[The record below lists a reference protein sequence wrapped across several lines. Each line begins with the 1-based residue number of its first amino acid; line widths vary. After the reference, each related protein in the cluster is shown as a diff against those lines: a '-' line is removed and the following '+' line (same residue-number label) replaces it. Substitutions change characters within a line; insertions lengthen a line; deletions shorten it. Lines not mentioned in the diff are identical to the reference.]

1 MTSAIQQIHSINI
14 IDIVSK
20 HVQLTQKGAR
30 YTARCPFPGHDEKS
44 ASFTVTPAK
53 NICWCFGC
61 NRGGDAIN
69 FIQIL
74 KQYERPVEAI
84 KHICQ
89 EHNIPFNDGEFAEKD
104 ETAYKHREALRIVL
118 LAAQEFFTQC
128 LNDSKPAMDYA
139 LSRMNTDMIERF
151 SVGYA
156 PDSWHALEEYMG
168 KKGYKRE
175 IMMEAGLLSES
186 KNRVFDTFR
195 NRIMFPVFDM
205 NGNILGFSARVMD
218 DSKPKYI
225 NSSENALYH
234 KKEMLYGIHL
244 AKQAIRTKGGAYL
257 VEGNTDVIHM
267 HRIGVE
273 NTVAT
278 SGTALT
284 QEQINLLK
292 RLTDSI
298 IIIGDSDLAGTNA
311 MHKSAEMIIQAG
323 MNCNILPLPEETG
336 DDGKPIKHDPA
347 SFFTSTELFKQYKQ
361 DNLTDYI
368 EHLVTSGIEKV
379 ANYPDRKAK
388 LIANACK
395 LISVYPDTRQNLYIE
410 TLSKKVKPKKAWVD
424 ELKKL
429 KTDTTKPADLVPKD
443 ELDTYQE
450 YGFYIQN
457 NSYWFIGKSGAY
469 KGSNF
474 FLKPLFHIESVI
486 NAKRLFEIFNE
497 NGARRVI
504 ELDQKDLVS
513 LSAFKLRVESLGNF
527 IWYGSEIDLNRIKG
541 FLYENTDS
549 CRMITQLGWQPKDN
563 IYAWGNGIFNSE
575 FTRVDDFGIVRYEK
589 HNYYIPAFSK
599 IYQKEE
605 GLFQHER
612 RFIHTNGSMELHE
625 ITTQLLDVYGP
636 NVKIAL
642 CFYIAS
648 LFRDY
653 LFNRFNF
660 FPILNLFGPKGAG
673 KTELAVSLMQF
684 FGHMPKGPNI
694 NSTSKPAL
702 ADHIAGTSNALCHI
716 DEYKNNL
723 EPEKIEFLKGIWD
736 GTGRTRMNM
745 DKDKKK
751 ETTPVDIALI
761 LTGQEMPTADIALFS
776 RLIFLSFH
784 KVEYDDNDKKK
795 FNQLKENEKKGFT
808 HITHQ
813 ILALRKEFVKN
824 YETAYLFTQTNL
836 LNKLRDHIIED
847 RILKNWLV
855 PVAAYAALREFLT
868 LPFTYNDLIDQVA
881 SQILVQNVETKKSNE
896 VSTFWNIVEFLNAE
910 GHILDKVDFKIRY
923 TSVFKTDKME
933 MKGGDSKILLIL
945 NHARVLPLYRKH
957 GRMTGENVLPSE
969 TMRYYLENDKRYLG
983 KMISV
988 SFRTTIPGTSMIDKD
1003 STHRKV
1009 TKGYV
1014 FDYEQLKINL
1024 DYENE
1029 DMELID
1035 DKIGGSIN
1043 MYEKEPNEA
1052 PF

>member
-1 MTSAIQQIHSINI
+1 MTNTIQQIHSINI
-14 IDIVSK
+14 ADIVSK
-20 HVQLTQKGAR
+20 HVQLTQKGPR
-30 YTARCPFPGHDEKS
+30 FVARCPFPGHEEKS
-44 ASFTVTPAK
+44 PSFTVTPAK

-74 KQYERPVEAI
+74 KQYERPVDAI
-84 KHICQ
+84 RHICQ
-89 EHNIPFNDGEFAEKD
+89 EHNIPFTDAEFSEKD
-104 ETAYKHREALRIVL
+104 EQAYKQREALRIVL
-118 LAAQEFFTQC
+118 LAAQEFFTGQ
-128 LNDSKPAMDYA
+128 LAENRSAREYV
-139 LSRMNTDMIERF
+139 LSRMSEAMAEHFGI
-151 SVGYA
+151 GYA
-156 PDSWHALEEYMG
+156 PDSWHALEQHMTG
-168 KKGYKRE
+168 KGYKKE
-175 IMMEAGLLSES
+175 LMLQAGLLSES
-186 KNRVFDTFR
+186 KNKVFDTFR
-195 NRIMFPVFDM
+195 NRVMFPVYDM
-205 NGNILGFSARVMD
+205 SGNILGFSARVLD
-218 DSKPKYI
+218 DSKPKYL
-225 NSSENALYH
+225 NSPETPLYR
-234 KKEMLYGIHL
+234 KKEILYGIHL
-244 AKQAIRTKGGAYL
+244 AKTAIRSKGGAYL
-257 VEGNTDVIHM
+257 TEGNTDVIHM
-267 HRIGVE
+267 HSLGIE

-278 SGTALT
+278 SGTALN

-323 MNCNILPLPEETG
+323 MNCNILPLPQEPG

-361 DNLTDYI
+361 DNLVDYI
-368 EHLVTSGIEKV
+368 EYLVTTGIEKV

-474 FLKPLFHIESVI
+474 YLKPLFHIESVI

-563 IYAWGNGIFNSE
+563 VYAWGNGIYNGE
-575 FTRVDDFGIVRYEK
+575 FTPVDDFGIVRYDK
-589 HNYYIPAFSK
+589 NNFYIPAFSK

-612 RFIHTNGSMELHE
+612 RFVHTKGTASLH
-625 ITTQLLDVYGP
+625 DVAIRLIDVFGP
-636 NVKIAL
+636 NAKIAL
-642 CFYIAS
+642 CFYMAA

-673 KTELAVSLMQF
+673 KTELAVSLLQF

-784 KVEYDDNDKKK
+784 KVEYNDDDKRK
-795 FNQLKENEKKGFT
+795 FNDLKAVEKTGFT

-813 ILALRKEFVKN
+813 LLGLRDHFLKH
-824 YETAYLFTQTNL
+824 YEQAYQSTQADL
-836 LNKLRDHIIED
+836 LNKLKDHIIED

-855 PVAAYAALREFLT
+855 PVAVYAALRELLT
-868 LPFTYNDLIDQVA
+868 LPFTYNELINQVA

-896 VSTFWNIVEFLNAE
+896 VSAFWNIMEFLNAE
-910 GHILDKVDFKIRY
+910 GHILDKVDFKIKF
-923 TSVFKTDKME
+923 TSIIKTDKVDLFAE
-933 MKGGDSKILLIL
+933 SPRIILIL
-945 NHARVLPLYRKH
+945 NYARVLPLYRKH
-957 GRMTGENVLPSE
+957 GRMSGENVLPTE

-983 KMISV
+983 KMTSV

-1009 TKGYV
+1009 TKGFV

-1043 MYEKEPNEA
+1043 VYEKETNDT